1 MEKTCC
7 VTGHRVIPEDKR
19 EYVDR
24 ELKKAV
30 EAAVTQGYGRFISGF
45 ADGVDLTFAA
55 IVAGLKEQGRPVT
68 LEAAIPNAGR
78 LKYKAPAFQ
87 NLLAAC
93 DGVTVLCETY
103 SPNCFFI
110 RNRYMVDQSGLV
122 IAVHDGREKGGTAYT
137 IHYARTQGKEV
148 HIIKI

>member
-30 EAAVTQGYGRFISGF
+30 EAAVTQGFGRFISGF

-55 IVAGLKEQGRPVT
+55 IIAGLKEQGQPVT

-78 LKYKAPAFQ
+78 LKY
-87 NLLAAC
+87 
-93 DGVTVLCETY
+93 
-103 SPNCFFI
+103 
-110 RNRYMVDQSGLV
+110 
-122 IAVHDGREKGGTAYT
+122 
-137 IHYARTQGKEV
+137 
-148 HIIKI
+148 

>member
-55 IVAGLKEQGRPVT
+55 IVAGLKEQGWPVT

-103 SPNCFFI
+103 SPSCFFI
-110 RNRYMVDQSGLV
+110 RNRYLVDQSGLV

-137 IHYARTQGKEV
+137 IRYARTQGKEV